1 MKSSTLCRKDAY
13 FFPVPGRSVSALFA
27 LLVRMVLRPDGTTIV
42 THHQCKTMCVP
53 QPRRD
58 ELSCKLSLLAFP
70 SNHRGQ
76 LKPWLCFK
84 VVMLIADWSVVD
96 PMKYLE
102 PFLDVISSPE
112 TSGPI
117 TGVALT
123 SLCRMLDQFIMG
135 MSWAQTSLTGIA

>member
-1 MKSSTLCRKDAY
+1 
-13 FFPVPGRSVSALFA
+13 
-27 LLVRMVLRPDGTTIV
+27 
-42 THHQCKTMCVP
+42 
-53 QPRRD
+53 
-58 ELSCKLSLLAFP
+58 
-70 SNHRGQ
+70 
-76 LKPWLCFK
+76 
-84 VVMLIADWSVVD
+84 MLIADWSVVD